1 MKRDEDRVFFFS
13 LTLFTSFFLLVL
25 LKEKF
30 FIYGISMGIVR
41 LRSTTH
47 SGRDAGCRMHK
58 DIKKRYLEEYKQKNI
73 TRSIFFCEKV
83 FLQILFAILSVL
95 SRWKEFSFFPVHDL
109 VFRNAYSHLFGDQEP
124 PSSETTL
131 DRASLSPTT
140 GRIFHF

>member
-1 MKRDEDRVFFFS
+1 
-13 LTLFTSFFLLVL
+13 
-25 LKEKF
+25 
-30 FIYGISMGIVR
+30 MGYPWELR

-47 SGRDAGCRMHK
+47 SGRDAGCRMDK

-83 FLQILFAILSVL
+83 FLRILFAILSVL